1 MKLEKV
7 NGVLFAIPYVEGQA
21 LASGQQESTGVSVRG
36 ISAASIDKLKL
47 LKQGA
52 VLGGWDQWD

>member
-21 LASGQQESTGVSVRG
+21 LASGQTDSTGVSVRG
-36 ISAASIDKLKL
+36 ISAASIDKL
-47 LKQGA
+47 QA
-52 VLGGWDQWD
+52 A